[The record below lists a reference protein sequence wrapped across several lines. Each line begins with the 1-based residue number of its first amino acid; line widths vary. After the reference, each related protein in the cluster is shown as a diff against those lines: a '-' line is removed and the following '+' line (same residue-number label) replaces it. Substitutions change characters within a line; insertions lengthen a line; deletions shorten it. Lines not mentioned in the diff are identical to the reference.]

1 MEEKKKENVLY
12 KKWWFWLIICLTILV
27 VAFVTY
33 KIIEEQRIKKSM
45 VDMAEGM
52 ADFYKGI
59 QNADS
64 YLDKFTYNS
73 ISGNVDY
80 NP

>member
-1 MEEKKKENVLY
+1 MGNNKKGNDLY

-27 VAFVTY
+27 VVFVTY
-33 KIIEEQRIKKSM
+33 KIIEEQKIRKSM
-45 VDMAEGM
+45 ENMAEGA
-52 ADFYKGI
+52 ADFYKGT
-59 QNADS
+59 QNANS

-73 ISGNVDY
+73 ITGNVDY